1 MKNSFLNELEW
12 RGMLHQ
18 STPGVDE
25 HLSESPRIGY
35 IGFDP
40 TSDSMH
46 IGNLV
51 QIMILIHFQR
61 YGHKPIALI
70 GGATGMIGDP
80 SGKSSERKL
89 LDQKKL
95 EKNSLAL
102 KKQFLKFLDF
112 SKERL
117 NSAEMINNFDWMK
130 EFSLIDFS
138 REVGK
143 HITVNYMMSKE
154 SVKKRISDESS
165 EGMSFTEFTYQLI
178 QGYDFLELF
187 RNKKC
192 TIQIGGS
199 DQWGNI
205 TTGIELIRKK
215 LSKKVYSITCPLMTK
230 SDGSKFGKTEEGNI
244 WLDKSK
250 TSPYKFY
257 QYWLNLSDKDAE
269 TYIKIFTLLNKNQ
282 ILELIEKHKKN
293 PHERILQNK
302 IAEEV
307 TFMVHSQKDL
317 ENAKIASKI
326 LFGKS
331 TKKDLSS
338 LDKGTFYE
346 VFDGVP
352 KVKIKKS
359 FLKKGLSIVEVLS
372 MKGSILNSLSEA
384 RRALKENSVY
394 INKSRVDENKI
405 LDVNDLIIEG
415 VILIQRGKKKYLILD
430 FTD

>member
-1 MKNSFLNELEW
+1 MMNSFLDELKW

-18 STPGVDE
+18 FTPEIDE

-112 SKERL
+112 SEKRL

-165 EGMSFTEFTYQLI
+165 GGMSFTEFTYQLI

-257 QYWLNLSDKDAE
+257 QYWFNLSDKDAE
-269 TYIKIFTLLNKNQ
+269 KYIKIFTLLNENQ

-359 FLKKGLSIVEVLS
+359 FLKRGLSIVEALS

-384 RRALKENSVY
+384 RRALKEKSVY
-394 INKSRVDENKI
+394 INKSRVDKNKI
-405 LDVNDLIIEG
+405 LGVNDLIIEG
-415 VILIQRGKKKYLILD
+415 VILVQRGKKKYLILD

>member
-1 MKNSFLNELEW
+1 MRNSFLGELKW

-18 STPGVDE
+18 FTPNVDQ

-112 SKERL
+112 SVKHL

-269 TYIKIFTLLNKNQ
+269 KYIKIFTLLNKNQ

-394 INKSRVDENKI
+394 INKSRVNENKI
-405 LDVNDLIIEG
+405 LDVNDLINEG
-415 VILIQRGKKKYLILD
+415 VILVQRGKKKYLILD

>member
-1 MKNSFLNELEW
+1 
-12 RGMLHQ
+12 MLHQ
-18 STPGVDE
+18 STPDVDK

-89 LDQKKL
+89 LDQKKI

-102 KKQFLKFLDF
+102 KKQFLKLLDF
-112 SKERL
+112 SKTRK
-117 NSAEMINNFDWMK
+117 NFAELINNFDWMK
-130 EFSLIDFS
+130 EFSIIDFS

-154 SVKKRISDESS
+154 SVKKRISFKSLD
-165 EGMSFTEFTYQLI
+165 GMSFTEFTYQLI
-178 QGYDFLELF
+178 QGYDFLELL
-187 RNKKC
+187 RSKNC

-215 LSKKVYSITCPLMTK
+215 MSKKVYCITCPLMTK

-244 WLDKSK
+244 WLDKVK

-257 QYWLNLSDKDAE
+257 QYWLNLSDIDA
-269 TYIKIFTLLNKNQ
+269 TKYIKIFTLLNKNE
-282 ILELIEKHKKN
+282 IIELTEKHYKD

-307 TFMVHSQKDL
+307 TLMVHSQKDL
-317 ENAKIASKI
+317 QNAKFASKI

-338 LDKGTFYE
+338 LDKEIFQDIFE
-346 VFDGVP
+346 GVP
-352 KVKIKKS
+352 KVKIDKS
-359 FLKKGLSIVEVLS
+359 SLENGIGIGKALSL
-372 MKGSILNSLSEA
+372 KGSILNSLSEA
-384 RRALKENSVY
+384 RRALKQNSVY
-394 INKSRVDENKI
+394 VNKSRVDENKI
-405 LDVNDLIIEG
+405 LDVNDLIIDG

>member
-1 MKNSFLNELEW
+1 MRNSFLEELEW

-18 STPGVDE
+18 FTPGVDE
-25 HLSESPRIGY
+25 HLNESTRTGY

-51 QIMILIHFQR
+51 QIIILIHFQLH
-61 YGHKPIALI
+61 GHKPIALI

-95 EKNSLAL
+95 EKNSLGL

-112 SKERL
+112 SNNCK
-117 NSAEMINNFDWMK
+117 NSAELINNFDWMK

-178 QGYDFLELF
+178 QGFDFLELM
-187 RNKKC
+187 RSKKC

-215 LSKKVYSITCPLMTK
+215 MSKKVFSITCPLMTK

-244 WLDKSK
+244 WLDKAK

-257 QYWLNLSDKDAE
+257 QYWLNLSDEDAE
-269 TYIKIFTLLNKNQ
+269 KYIKIFTLLNKNE
-282 ILELIEKHKKN
+282 ILDLIEKHKKS

-302 IAEEV
+302 IAEKV
-307 TFMVHSQKDL
+307 TLMVHSQKDL
-317 ENAKIASKI
+317 ENAKVASKI

-331 TKKDLSS
+331 TKKDLST
-338 LDKGTFYE
+338 LDKETFLDI
-346 VFDGVP
+346 FDGVP
-352 KVKIKKS
+352 KVKINRS
-359 FLKKGLSIVEVLS
+359 SLIKGISIVEALS

-384 RRALKENSVY
+384 RRALKEKSVY

-405 LDVNDLIIEG
+405 LDLKDLIIEG
-415 VILIQRGKKKYLILD
+415 VILVQRGKKKYLILD
-430 FTD
+430 FTN

>member
-1 MKNSFLNELEW
+1 MRNSFLEELEW

-18 STPGVDE
+18 FTPGVDE
-25 HLSESPRIGY
+25 HLNEATRIGY

-46 IGNLV
+46 IGNLI
-51 QIMILIHFQR
+51 QIIILIHFQLH
-61 YGHKPIALI
+61 GHKPIALI

-102 KKQFLKFLDF
+102 KKQFFKFLDF
-112 SKERL
+112 SNKCK
-117 NSAEMINNFDWMK
+117 NPAELINNFDWMK

-178 QGYDFLELF
+178 QGFDFLELM
-187 RNKKC
+187 RSKKC

-215 LSKKVYSITCPLMTK
+215 MSKKVFSITCPLMTK

-244 WLDKSK
+244 WLDKAK

-257 QYWLNLSDKDAE
+257 QYWLNLSDEDAE
-269 TYIKIFTLLNKNQ
+269 KYIKIFTLLNKNE
-282 ILELIEKHKKN
+282 ILDLIEKHKKN

-302 IAEEV
+302 IAEKV
-307 TFMVHSQKDL
+307 TLMVHSQKDL
-317 ENAKIASKI
+317 ENAKVASKI

-331 TKKDLSS
+331 TKKDLSI
-338 LDKGTFYE
+338 LDKETFHDI
-346 VFDGVP
+346 FDGVP
-352 KVKIKKS
+352 KVKIKRS
-359 FLKKGLSIVEVLS
+359 SLTKGIGIVEALS
-372 MKGSILNSLSEA
+372 MKGSILNSMSEA

-405 LDVNDLIIEG
+405 LDLKDLIIEG
-415 VILIQRGKKKYLILD
+415 VILVQRGKKKYLILD

>member
-1 MKNSFLNELEW
+1 MANSFLEELEW

-18 STPGVDE
+18 TTPEVDE
-25 HLSESPRIGY
+25 HLNKSSRIGY

-95 EKNSLAL
+95 EENSLGL

-112 SKERL
+112 SKKRIK
-117 NSAEMINNFDWMK
+117 SAEMINNFDWIK
-130 EFSLIDFS
+130 EISLIDFS

-154 SVKKRISDESS
+154 SVKKRINEESS

-187 RNKKC
+187 RRKGC
-192 TIQIGGS
+192 TIQMGGS

-244 WLDKSK
+244 WLDKAK

-257 QYWLNLSDKDAE
+257 QYWLNLSDEDAE
-269 TYIKIFTLLNKNQ
+269 KYIKIFTLLDQNE
-282 ILELIEKHKKN
+282 ILELIKKHFEN
-293 PHERILQNK
+293 PHERKLQKK
-302 IAEEV
+302 IAEEA
-307 TFMVHSQKDL
+307 TLMVHSKKDL
-317 ENAKIASKI
+317 DNAKTASKI

-338 LDKGTFYE
+338 LDKETFYE
-346 VFDGVP
+346 IFDGVP

-359 FLKKGLSIVEVLS
+359 SLKKGLSVVDVLS

-384 RRALKENSVY
+384 RRALKEKSVY

-405 LDVNDLIIEG
+405 LDVSDLIIEG
-415 VILIQRGKKKYLILD
+415 VVLVQRGKKKYLIID
-430 FTD
+430 FID

>member
-1 MKNSFLNELEW
+1 
-12 RGMLHQ
+12 MLHQ
-18 STPGVDE
+18 VTPEVDE
-25 HLSESPRIGY
+25 HLNKSSRIGY

-95 EKNSLAL
+95 EENSLGL

-112 SKERL
+112 SKKRIK
-117 NSAEMINNFDWMK
+117 SAEMINNFDWIK
-130 EFSLIDFS
+130 EISLIDFS

-154 SVKKRISDESS
+154 SVKKRINEESS

-187 RNKKC
+187 RRKGC
-192 TIQIGGS
+192 TIQMGGS

-244 WLDKSK
+244 WLDKAK

-257 QYWLNLSDKDAE
+257 QYWLNLSDEDAE
-269 TYIKIFTLLNKNQ
+269 KYIKIFTLLNKNE
-282 ILELIEKHKKN
+282 ILELIEKHRKN
-293 PHERILQNK
+293 PHERKLQKK
-302 IAEEV
+302 IAEEA
-307 TFMVHSQKDL
+307 TLMVHSKKDL
-317 ENAKIASKI
+317 DNAKTASKI

-338 LDKGTFYE
+338 LDKETFYE
-346 VFDGVP
+346 IFDGVP

-359 FLKKGLSIVEVLS
+359 SLKKGLSVVDVLS

-384 RRALKENSVY
+384 RRALKEKSVY

-405 LDVNDLIIEG
+405 LDVSDLIIEG
-415 VILIQRGKKKYLILD
+415 VVLVQRGKKKYLIID
-430 FTD
+430 FID

>member
-1 MKNSFLNELEW
+1 MRNCFLDELKW

-18 STPGVDE
+18 FTPDVDE

-112 SKERL
+112 SEKHL

-269 TYIKIFTLLNKNQ
+269 KYIKIFTLLNKNQ

-338 LDKGTFYE
+338 LDKSTFYE

-359 FLKKGLSIVEVLS
+359 FLKKGLSVVEALS

-415 VILIQRGKKKYLILD
+415 VILVQRGKKKYLILD

>member
-1 MKNSFLNELEW
+1 
-12 RGMLHQ
+12 MLHQ
-18 STPGVDE
+18 ATPDVDQ
-25 HLSESPRIGY
+25 HINKSQRIGY

-89 LDQKKL
+89 LDQKRL

-112 SKERL
+112 SKKCE
-117 NSAEMINNFDWMK
+117 NPAEMVNNLGWMK
-130 EFSLIDFS
+130 QFSLIDFS

-143 HITVNYMMSKE
+143 YITVNYMMSKE
-154 SVKKRISDESS
+154 SVKKRINDESLG
-165 EGMSFTEFTYQLI
+165 GMSFTEFTYQLI
-178 QGYDFLELF
+178 QGYDFLELLT
-187 RNKKC
+187 RKQC
-192 TIQIGGS
+192 TIQMGGS

-257 QYWLNLSDKDAE
+257 QYWFNLSDIDAE
-269 TYIKIFTLLNKNQ
+269 KYIKIFTLLNKNQ
-282 ILELIEKHKKN
+282 IQELIEKHNKN

-307 TFMVHSQKDL
+307 TLMVHSRKDL
-317 ENAKIASKI
+317 DNAKIASKI

-338 LDKGTFYE
+338 LDKETFYDI
-346 VFDGVP
+346 FDGVP
-352 KVKIKKS
+352 KVKIQMS
-359 FLKKGLSIVEVLS
+359 SLKKGISVVEVLS

-405 LDVNDLIIEG
+405 LDINDLIIEG
-415 VILIQRGKKKYLILD
+415 VVLVQRGKKKYLIAD

>member
-1 MKNSFLNELEW
+1 
-12 RGMLHQ
+12 MLHQ
-18 STPGVDE
+18 STPDVDK

-89 LDQKKL
+89 LDQKKI

-102 KKQFLKFLDF
+102 KKQFLKLLDF
-112 SKERL
+112 SKTRK
-117 NSAEMINNFDWMK
+117 NFAELINNFDWMK
-130 EFSLIDFS
+130 EFSIIDFS

-154 SVKKRISDESS
+154 SVKKRISFKSLD
-165 EGMSFTEFTYQLI
+165 GMSFTEFTYQLI
-178 QGYDFLELF
+178 QGYDFLELL
-187 RNKKC
+187 RSKNC

-215 LSKKVYSITCPLMTK
+215 MSKKVYCITCPLMTK

-244 WLDKSK
+244 WLDKVK

-257 QYWLNLSDKDAE
+257 QYWLNLSDIDA
-269 TYIKIFTLLNKNQ
+269 TKYIKIFTLLNKNE
-282 ILELIEKHKKN
+282 IIELTEKHNKD

-307 TFMVHSQKDL
+307 TLMVHSQKDL
-317 ENAKIASKI
+317 ENAKFASKI

-338 LDKGTFYE
+338 LDKEIFQDIFE
-346 VFDGVP
+346 GVP
-352 KVKIKKS
+352 KVKIDKS
-359 FLKKGLSIVEVLS
+359 SLENGIGIGKALSL
-372 MKGSILNSLSEA
+372 KGSILNSLSEA
-384 RRALKENSVY
+384 RRALKQNSVY
-394 INKSRVDENKI
+394 VNKSRVDENKT
-405 LDVNDLIIEG
+405 LNFNDLIIEG
-415 VILIQRGKKKYLILD
+415 VILVQRGKKKYLILD

>member
-1 MKNSFLNELEW
+1 
-12 RGMLHQ
+12 
-18 STPGVDE
+18 
-25 HLSESPRIGY
+25 
-35 IGFDP
+35 
-40 TSDSMH
+40 
-46 IGNLV
+46 
-51 QIMILIHFQR
+51 
-61 YGHKPIALI
+61 
-70 GGATGMIGDP
+70 
-80 SGKSSERKL
+80 
-89 LDQKKL
+89 
-95 EKNSLAL
+95 
-102 KKQFLKFLDF
+102 
-112 SKERL
+112 
-117 NSAEMINNFDWMK
+117 
-130 EFSLIDFS
+130 
-138 REVGK
+138 
-143 HITVNYMMSKE
+143 MMSKE

-178 QGYDFLELF
+178 QGYDFLELLKS
-187 RNKKC
+187 KKC

-244 WLDKSK
+244 WLDKEK

-257 QYWLNLSDKDAE
+257 QYWLNLSDEDAE
-269 TYIKIFTLLNKNQ
+269 KYIKIFTLLNENQ
-282 ILELIEKHKKN
+282 ILELIGKHKKN

-307 TFMVHSQKDL
+307 TLMVHSKKDL
-317 ENAKIASKI
+317 ENAKFASKI

-338 LDKGTFYE
+338 LDKETFYE

-352 KVKIKKS
+352 KVKIKKTS
-359 FLKKGLSIVEVLS
+359 LKKGLSIVEALS
-372 MKGSILNSLSEA
+372 VRGSILNSLSEA
-384 RRALKENSVY
+384 RRALRENSVY

-405 LDVNDLIIEG
+405 LVTDDLIIEG
-415 VILIQRGKKKYLILD
+415 VILVQRGKKRYLILD

>member
-1 MKNSFLNELEW
+1 
-12 RGMLHQ
+12 MLHQ
-18 STPGVDE
+18 FTPDVDE
-25 HLSESPRIGY
+25 HLSQSPRTGY

-95 EKNSLAL
+95 KKNSLAL
-102 KKQFLKFLDF
+102 KKQFLKFLNF
-112 SKERL
+112 SEKHL

-205 TTGIELIRKK
+205 TTGMELIRKK

-230 SDGSKFGKTEEGNI
+230 SDGSKFGKTEQGNI

-269 TYIKIFTLLNKNQ
+269 KYIKIFTLLNKNQ

-359 FLKKGLSIVEVLS
+359 FLKKGISIVEALS

-384 RRALKENSVY
+384 RRALNENSVY

-405 LDVNDLIIEG
+405 LDVNDLIIED
-415 VILIQRGKKKYLILD
+415 VILIQRGKKKYIILD

>member
-1 MKNSFLNELEW
+1 MRNSFLDELKW

-18 STPGVDE
+18 FTPDVDE

-112 SKERL
+112 SEKHL

-269 TYIKIFTLLNKNQ
+269 KYIKIFTLLNKNQ

-317 ENAKIASKI
+317 ENAKFASKI

-359 FLKKGLSIVEVLS
+359 FLKKGLSIVEALS

-415 VILIQRGKKKYLILD
+415 VILVQRGKKKYLILD

>member
-1 MKNSFLNELEW
+1 MRNSFLDELKW

-18 STPGVDE
+18 FTPNVDQ

-102 KKQFLKFLDF
+102 KKQLLKFLDF
-112 SKERL
+112 SEKHL

-269 TYIKIFTLLNKNQ
+269 KYIKIFTLLNKNQ

-415 VILIQRGKKKYLILD
+415 VILVQRGKKKYLILD

>member
-1 MKNSFLNELEW
+1 MRNSFLGELKW

-18 STPGVDE
+18 FTPNVDQ

-112 SKERL
+112 SVKHL

>member
-1 MKNSFLNELEW
+1 MGNSFLDELEW

-18 STPGVDE
+18 STPDVDE
-25 HLSESPRIGY
+25 HLSESPRVGY

-112 SKERL
+112 SKDRL

-205 TTGIELIRKK
+205 TAGIDLIHRKHN
-215 LSKKVYSITCPLMTK
+215 KKSYGLTLPLITNA
-230 SDGSKFGKTEEGNI
+230 DGTKFGKTESGAV
-244 WLDKSK
+244 WLDVAR
-250 TSPYKFY
+250 TSIYQFY
-257 QYWLNLSDKDAE
+257 QFWVRVDDRDVIRYLKYFTFLPQDGIEQLAKQHEAE
-269 TYIKIFTLLNKNQ
+269 PQARIA
-282 ILELIEKHKKN
+282 HKA
-293 PHERILQNK
+293 LAQ
-302 IAEEV
+302 EV
-307 TFMVHSQKDL
+307 TKLVHG
-317 ENAKIASKI
+317 ETATAEAIRASEI
-326 LFGKS
+326 LFGGGLDGITEATFREIACEVPTCEFATDRFSGEGIWVPEILHEAGLAQSRGQARKDVKS
-331 TKKDLSS
+331 
-338 LDKGTFYE
+338 G
-346 VFDGVP
+346 GVYVNS
-352 KVKIKKS
+352 KRVDNEQQK
-359 FLKKGLSIVEVLS
+359 
-372 MKGSILNSLSEA
+372 LNSE
-384 RRALKENSVY
+384 
-394 INKSRVDENKI
+394 
-405 LDVNDLIIEG
+405 DLIFNKY
-415 VILIQRGKKKYLILD
+415 VLLRRGKKNYALVIVL
-430 FTD
+430 

>member
-1 MKNSFLNELEW
+1 MRNSFLDELKW

-18 STPGVDE
+18 ATPDIDK
-25 HLSESPRIGY
+25 HLNKSSQIGY

-112 SKERL
+112 SKKSI

-130 EFSLIDFS
+130 DFGLIDFS

-415 VILIQRGKKKYLILD
+415 VILVQRGKKKYLILD

>member
-1 MKNSFLNELEW
+1 MANSFLEELEW

-18 STPGVDE
+18 VTPEVDE
-25 HLSESPRIGY
+25 HLNKSSRIGY

-95 EKNSLAL
+95 EENSLGL

-112 SKERL
+112 SKKRIK
-117 NSAEMINNFDWMK
+117 SAEMINNFDWIK
-130 EFSLIDFS
+130 EISLIDFS

-154 SVKKRISDESS
+154 SVKKGINEESS

-187 RNKKC
+187 RRKGC
-192 TIQIGGS
+192 TIQMGGS

-244 WLDKSK
+244 WLDKAK

-257 QYWLNLSDKDAE
+257 QYWLNLSDEDAE
-269 TYIKIFTLLNKNQ
+269 KYIKIFTLLDQNE
-282 ILELIEKHKKN
+282 ILELIKKHFEN
-293 PHERILQNK
+293 PHERKLQKK
-302 IAEEV
+302 IAEEA
-307 TFMVHSQKDL
+307 TLMVHSKKDL
-317 ENAKIASKI
+317 DNAKTASKI

-338 LDKGTFYE
+338 LDKETFYE
-346 VFDGVP
+346 IFDGVP

-359 FLKKGLSIVEVLS
+359 SLKKGLSVVDVLS

-384 RRALKENSVY
+384 RRALKEKSVY

-405 LDVNDLIIEG
+405 LDVSDLIIEG
-415 VILIQRGKKKYLILD
+415 VVLVQRGKKKYLIID
-430 FTD
+430 FID

>member
-1 MKNSFLNELEW
+1 
-12 RGMLHQ
+12 
-18 STPGVDE
+18 
-25 HLSESPRIGY
+25 
-35 IGFDP
+35 
-40 TSDSMH
+40 
-46 IGNLV
+46 
-51 QIMILIHFQR
+51 
-61 YGHKPIALI
+61 
-70 GGATGMIGDP
+70 
-80 SGKSSERKL
+80 
-89 LDQKKL
+89 
-95 EKNSLAL
+95 
-102 KKQFLKFLDF
+102 
-112 SKERL
+112 
-117 NSAEMINNFDWMK
+117 
-130 EFSLIDFS
+130 
-138 REVGK
+138 
-143 HITVNYMMSKE
+143 MMSKE

-178 QGYDFLELF
+178 QGYDFLELL
-187 RNKKC
+187 RSKKC

-257 QYWLNLSDKDAE
+257 QYWLNLSDEDAE
-269 TYIKIFTLLNKNQ
+269 KYIKIFTLLNKNE

-307 TFMVHSQKDL
+307 TFTIHSKKDL

-338 LDKGTFYE
+338 LDKETFYE

-352 KVKIKKS
+352 KVIIKKS
-359 FLKKGLSIVEVLS
+359 SLKKGLSVVEALS

-405 LDVNDLIIEG
+405 LDINDLIIEG
-415 VILIQRGKKKYLILD
+415 VVLVQRGKKKYLILD

>member
-1 MKNSFLNELEW
+1 MGNSFLKELEW

-18 STPGVDE
+18 STPDVDK

-89 LDQKKL
+89 LDQKKI

-102 KKQFLKFLDF
+102 KKQFLKLLDF
-112 SKERL
+112 SKTRK
-117 NSAEMINNFDWMK
+117 NFAELINNFDWMK
-130 EFSLIDFS
+130 EFSIIDFS

-154 SVKKRISDESS
+154 SVKKRISFKSLD
-165 EGMSFTEFTYQLI
+165 GMSFTEFTYQLI
-178 QGYDFLELF
+178 QGYDFLELL
-187 RNKKC
+187 RSKNC

-215 LSKKVYSITCPLMTK
+215 MSKKVYCITCPLMTK

-244 WLDKSK
+244 WLDKVK

-257 QYWLNLSDKDAE
+257 QYWLNLSDIDA
-269 TYIKIFTLLNKNQ
+269 TKYIKIFTLLNKNE
-282 ILELIEKHKKN
+282 IIELTEKHNKD

-307 TFMVHSQKDL
+307 TLMVHSQKDL
-317 ENAKIASKI
+317 ENAKFASKI

-338 LDKGTFYE
+338 LDKEIFQDIFE
-346 VFDGVP
+346 GVP
-352 KVKIKKS
+352 KVKIDKS
-359 FLKKGLSIVEVLS
+359 SLENGIGIGKALSL
-372 MKGSILNSLSEA
+372 KGSILNSLSEA
-384 RRALKENSVY
+384 RRALKQNSVY
-394 INKSRVDENKI
+394 VNKSRVDENKI
-405 LDVNDLIIEG
+405 LDVNDLIIDG

>member
-1 MKNSFLNELEW
+1 MVNSFLDELKW

-18 STPGVDE
+18 ATPDIDK
-25 HLSESPRIGY
+25 HLNKSSQIGY

-112 SKERL
+112 SKKSI

-130 EFSLIDFS
+130 DFGLIDFS

>member
-1 MKNSFLNELEW
+1 
-12 RGMLHQ
+12 MLHQ
-18 STPGVDE
+18 TTPEVDE
-25 HLSESPRIGY
+25 HLNKSSRIGY

-95 EKNSLAL
+95 EENSLGL

-112 SKERL
+112 SKKRIK
-117 NSAEMINNFDWMK
+117 SAEMINNFDWIK
-130 EFSLIDFS
+130 EISLIDFS

-154 SVKKRISDESS
+154 SVKKRINEESS

-187 RNKKC
+187 RRKGC
-192 TIQIGGS
+192 TIQMGGS

-244 WLDKSK
+244 WLDKAK

-257 QYWLNLSDKDAE
+257 QYWLNLSDEDAE
-269 TYIKIFTLLNKNQ
+269 KYIKIFTLLDQNE
-282 ILELIEKHKKN
+282 ILELIKKHFEN
-293 PHERILQNK
+293 PHERKLQKK
-302 IAEEV
+302 IAEEA
-307 TFMVHSQKDL
+307 TLMVHSKKDL
-317 ENAKIASKI
+317 DNAKTASKI

-338 LDKGTFYE
+338 LDKETFYE
-346 VFDGVP
+346 IFDGVP

-359 FLKKGLSIVEVLS
+359 SLKKGLSVVDVLS

-384 RRALKENSVY
+384 RRALKEKSVY

-405 LDVNDLIIEG
+405 LDASDLIIEG
-415 VILIQRGKKKYLILD
+415 VVLVQRGKKKYLIID
-430 FTD
+430 FID

>member
-1 MKNSFLNELEW
+1 MRKSFLDELKW

-18 STPGVDE
+18 FTPDVDE
-25 HLSESPRIGY
+25 HLSQSPRTGY

-95 EKNSLAL
+95 KKNSLAL
-102 KKQFLKFLDF
+102 KKQFLKFLNF
-112 SKERL
+112 SEKHL

-130 EFSLIDFS
+130 DFSLIDFS

-205 TTGIELIRKK
+205 TTGMELIRKK

-230 SDGSKFGKTEEGNI
+230 SDGSKFGKTEQGNI

-269 TYIKIFTLLNKNQ
+269 KYIKIFTLLNKNQ

-359 FLKKGLSIVEVLS
+359 FLKKGLSIVEALS

-384 RRALKENSVY
+384 RRALNENSVY

-415 VILIQRGKKKYLILD
+415 VILIQRGKKKYIILD

>member
-1 MKNSFLNELEW
+1 MGNSFLKELEW

-18 STPGVDE
+18 STPDVDK

-89 LDQKKL
+89 LDQKKI

-102 KKQFLKFLDF
+102 KKQFLKLLDF
-112 SKERL
+112 SKTRK
-117 NSAEMINNFDWMK
+117 NFAELINNFDWMK
-130 EFSLIDFS
+130 EFSIIDFS

-154 SVKKRISDESS
+154 SVKKRISFKSLD
-165 EGMSFTEFTYQLI
+165 GMSFTEFTYQLI
-178 QGYDFLELF
+178 QGYDFLELL
-187 RNKKC
+187 RSKNC

-215 LSKKVYSITCPLMTK
+215 MSKKVYCITCPLMTK

-244 WLDKSK
+244 WLDKVK

-257 QYWLNLSDKDAE
+257 QYWLNLSDIDA
-269 TYIKIFTLLNKNQ
+269 TKYIKIFTLLNKNE
-282 ILELIEKHKKN
+282 IIELTEKHYKD

-307 TFMVHSQKDL
+307 TLMVHSQKDL
-317 ENAKIASKI
+317 ENAKFASKI

-338 LDKGTFYE
+338 LDKEIFQDIFE
-346 VFDGVP
+346 GVP
-352 KVKIKKS
+352 KVKIDKS
-359 FLKKGLSIVEVLS
+359 SLENGIGIGKALSL
-372 MKGSILNSLSEA
+372 KGSILNSLSEA
-384 RRALKENSVY
+384 RRALKQNSVY
-394 INKSRVDENKI
+394 VNKSRVDENKI
-405 LDVNDLIIEG
+405 LDVNDLIIDG

>member
-1 MKNSFLNELEW
+1 MANSFLEELEW

-18 STPGVDE
+18 TTPEVDE
-25 HLSESPRIGY
+25 HLNKSSRIGY

-95 EKNSLAL
+95 EENSLGL

-112 SKERL
+112 SKKRIK
-117 NSAEMINNFDWMK
+117 SAEMINNFDWIK
-130 EFSLIDFS
+130 EISLIDFS

-154 SVKKRISDESS
+154 SVKKRINEESS

-187 RNKKC
+187 RRKGC
-192 TIQIGGS
+192 TIQMGGS

-244 WLDKSK
+244 WLDKAK

-257 QYWLNLSDKDAE
+257 QYWLNLSDEDAE
-269 TYIKIFTLLNKNQ
+269 KYIKIFTLLDQNE
-282 ILELIEKHKKN
+282 ILELIKKHFEN
-293 PHERILQNK
+293 PHERKLQKK
-302 IAEEV
+302 IAEEA
-307 TFMVHSQKDL
+307 TLMVHSKKDL
-317 ENAKIASKI
+317 DNAKTASKI

-338 LDKGTFYE
+338 LDKETFYE
-346 VFDGVP
+346 IFDGVP

-359 FLKKGLSIVEVLS
+359 SLKKGLSVVDVLS

-384 RRALKENSVY
+384 RRALKEKSVY

-405 LDVNDLIIEG
+405 LDASDLIIEG
-415 VILIQRGKKKYLILD
+415 VVLVQRGKKKYLIID
-430 FTD
+430 FID

>member
-1 MKNSFLNELEW
+1 
-12 RGMLHQ
+12 MLHQ
-18 STPGVDE
+18 FTPDVDE

-112 SKERL
+112 SKKHL

-269 TYIKIFTLLNKNQ
+269 KYIKIFTLLNKNQ

-359 FLKKGLSIVEVLS
+359 FLKKGLSIVEALS

-415 VILIQRGKKKYLILD
+415 VILVQRGKKKYLILD

>member
-1 MKNSFLNELEW
+1 
-12 RGMLHQ
+12 MLHQ
-18 STPGVDE
+18 TTPEVDE
-25 HLSESPRIGY
+25 HLNKSSRIGY

-95 EKNSLAL
+95 EENSLGL

-112 SKERL
+112 SKKRIK
-117 NSAEMINNFDWMK
+117 SAEMINNFDWIK
-130 EFSLIDFS
+130 EISLIDFS

-154 SVKKRISDESS
+154 SVKKRINEESS

-187 RNKKC
+187 RRKGC
-192 TIQIGGS
+192 TIQMGGS

-244 WLDKSK
+244 WLDKAK

-257 QYWLNLSDKDAE
+257 QYWLNLSDEDAE
-269 TYIKIFTLLNKNQ
+269 KYIKIFTLLDQNE
-282 ILELIEKHKKN
+282 ILELIKKHFEH
-293 PHERILQNK
+293 PHERKLQKK
-302 IAEEV
+302 IAEEA
-307 TFMVHSQKDL
+307 TLMVHSKKDL
-317 ENAKIASKI
+317 DNAKTASKI

-338 LDKGTFYE
+338 LDKETFYE
-346 VFDGVP
+346 IFDGVP

-359 FLKKGLSIVEVLS
+359 SLKKGLSVVDVLS

-384 RRALKENSVY
+384 RRALKEKSVY

-405 LDVNDLIIEG
+405 LDVSDLIIEG
-415 VILIQRGKKKYLILD
+415 VVLVQRGKKKYLIID
-430 FTD
+430 FID

>member
-1 MKNSFLNELEW
+1 MDELKW

-18 STPGVDE
+18 FTPDVDE

-112 SKERL
+112 SVKHL

-269 TYIKIFTLLNKNQ
+269 KYIKIFTLLNKNQ

-317 ENAKIASKI
+317 ENAKFASKI

-359 FLKKGLSIVEVLS
+359 FLKKGLSIVEALS

-415 VILIQRGKKKYLILD
+415 VILVQRGKKKYLILD

>member
-1 MKNSFLNELEW
+1 
-12 RGMLHQ
+12 MLHQ
-18 STPGVDE
+18 VTPEVDE
-25 HLSESPRIGY
+25 HLNKSSRIGY

-95 EKNSLAL
+95 EENSLGL

-112 SKERL
+112 SKKRIK
-117 NSAEMINNFDWMK
+117 SAEMINNFDWIK
-130 EFSLIDFS
+130 EISLIDFS

-154 SVKKRISDESS
+154 SVKKRINEESS

-187 RNKKC
+187 RRKGC
-192 TIQIGGS
+192 TIQMGGS

-244 WLDKSK
+244 WLDKAK

-257 QYWLNLSDKDAE
+257 QYWLNLSDEDAE
-269 TYIKIFTLLNKNQ
+269 KYIKIFTLLDQNE
-282 ILELIEKHKKN
+282 ILELIKKHFEN
-293 PHERILQNK
+293 PHERKLQKK
-302 IAEEV
+302 IAEEA
-307 TFMVHSQKDL
+307 TLMVHSKKDL
-317 ENAKIASKI
+317 DNAKTASKI

-338 LDKGTFYE
+338 LDKETFYE
-346 VFDGVP
+346 IFDGVP

-359 FLKKGLSIVEVLS
+359 SLKKGLSVVDVLS

-384 RRALKENSVY
+384 RRALKEKSVY

-405 LDVNDLIIEG
+405 LDVSDLIIEG
-415 VILIQRGKKKYLILD
+415 VVLVQRGKKKYLIID
-430 FTD
+430 FID